1 MTLPAP
7 LVEIVTALR
16 PQAVSLSPTSTLDEI
31 GFDSLDRIRLAA
43 ALETAYGIVIPDALL
58 ADVHRLG
65 DLTAILDTHPPAED
79 PPLIVADQVP
89 APRKAPRRL
98 PPAVVHPS
106 AELGEGAHVGPGSH
120 VWHRVRLADGVRVG
134 EQCTLGTG
142 VHLGTGTRV
151 GNRVKMQNLAQVFG
165 ADIHDNVLLAP
176 GVLILEDAAPRA
188 VTSAGTLQTPADWT
202 ARPVTV
208 CRGATIGAGAI
219 LLPGVRIGAHALVA
233 AGAVVDH
240 DVPPHALIAGNPCR
254 QIGWACLC
262 GHRLTDDNCRRCN
275 TRYQRDTTH
284 SM

>member
-7 LVEIVTALR
+7 LIEIVTALR
-16 PQAVSLSPTSTLDEI
+16 APAGSLTPASTLDEI
-31 GFDSLDRIRLAA
+31 GLDSLDRVRLAA
-43 ALETAYGIVIPDALL
+43 ALESAYGVVIPDAVL

-65 DLTAILDTHPPAED
+65 DLTAVLDTRPPAEG
-79 PPLIVADQVP
+79 PSLIGADQIP
-89 APRKAPRRL
+89 APPEAPVRL

-106 AELGEGAHVGPGSH
+106 AELGEGAHVGHGSH
-120 VWHRVRLADGVRVG
+120 VWRRVQLAEGVRVG

-165 ADIHDNVLLAP
+165 ADIHDDVMLAP
-176 GVLILEDAAPRA
+176 GVLILEDPAPRA
-188 VTSAGTLQTPADWT
+188 VTPAGSPQIPADWT
-202 ARPVTV
+202 ARAVTV
-208 CRGATIGAGAI
+208 CRGATVGAGAI
-219 LLPGVRIGAHALVA
+219 LLPGVRIGAHGLVA

-240 DVPPHALIAGNPCR
+240 DVPPHALVAGNPCR

-262 GHRLTDDNCRRCN
+262 GHRLTDDTCRRCG
-275 TRYQRDTTH
+275 TRYQRDSH